1 MTDQR
6 QLSELNSDERGRYAR
21 HLTLPELGLAGQT
34 RLKAASVLCIGAG
47 GLGSPLLLYLA
58 AAGIGRLGIVDDDRV
73 DLSNLQRQVIHGQAS
88 VGEAKTSSAR
98 WRIQDLNR
106 HCQVEEHSCRLTAKN
121 ALQLIEA
128 YDLVVDGSDNF
139 PTRYLISD
147 ACVMLGRP
155 FVYGSVQRFEGQV
168 TVFNQGPDSPDYRDL
183 VPQPPPRDLVP
194 SCAEGGVMGVMP
206 GLIGLLQATEV
217 IKVITG
223 LGDTL
228 DGRLLLVDSLS
239 MRFRELRLERRP
251 DRAPVEN
258 LVDYEQFCNPGVPV
272 EDEESQGMNSISVR
286 ELKALLD
293 ERTDLVLLDVR
304 QQAEADVAVIPGSQL
319 IPLASIESGDAIERI
334 RLLASGQAVY
344 VHCKL
349 GGRSAK
355 AVDLLA
361 RSGILAVNVTG
372 GIDAWSQDVDSSVPR
387 Y

>member
-372 GIDAWSQDVDSSVPR
+372 GIDAWSQEIDPDVPR

>member
-168 TVFNQGPDSPDYRDL
+168 TVFNQGPQSPDYRDL